1 MLHPHWFLHII
12 TSTRCG
18 WSFYYSR
25 EVVLAMEDGTPVNL
39 TFEEGWYCLS
49 LYFRIPLKIKG
60 DGNLYE
66 SALYCKNVTG
76 DVQERFN

>member
-1 MLHPHWFLHII
+1 
-12 TSTRCG
+12 
-18 WSFYYSR
+18 
-25 EVVLAMEDGTPVNL
+25 MEDGTPVNL

-60 DGNLYE
+60 DGNLCE
-66 SALYCKNVTG
+66 SALCCKNVTG